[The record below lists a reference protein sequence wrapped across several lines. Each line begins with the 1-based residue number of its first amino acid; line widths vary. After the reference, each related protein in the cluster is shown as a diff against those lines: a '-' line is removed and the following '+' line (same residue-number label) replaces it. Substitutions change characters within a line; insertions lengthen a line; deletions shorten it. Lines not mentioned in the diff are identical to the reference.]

1 MQGLSW
7 DKVNVGQYMNAY
19 TSAQFSPII
28 VFVKVQ
34 QWVLFAA
41 IIHVSAG
48 FYLLESMGLLMA
60 YDV

>member
-1 MQGLSW
+1 
-7 DKVNVGQYMNAY
+7 MNAY
-19 TSAQFSPII
+19 TSAQFSHII

-34 QWVLFAA
+34 QRVLFAA